1 MKRIIITTG
10 AALLAAVPVVM
21 GLVGNTSFAQSVPVH
36 VPSRAIVVDDRV
48 SQSRHIEPGDD
59 KGGLTHVGPGDD
71 KGGLTTHVEPGDD
84 KGGLTTA
91 TQPGKGKSSDS
102 SPSKDDNGKHVGV
115 SGATSGKDEGAGHS

>member
-1 MKRIIITTG
+1 MKRIIITVG
-10 AALLAAVPVVM
+10 ATLLAAVPVVM

-48 SQSRHIEPGDD
+48 SQSKHIEPGDD
-59 KGGLTHVGPGDD
+59 KGGVTHVEPGDD
-71 KGGLTTHVEPGDD
+71 KGGLTHVEPGDD

-91 TQPGKGKSSDS
+91 TQPGKGKTSDS
-102 SPSKDDNGKHVGV
+102 SPPKGDNGKHVGV